1 MHISDAKL
9 RAKLDGELP
18 AAESI
23 AAEQH
28 LEACARC
35 RARSAVLARAAAET
49 QAHFSDLPAAPG
61 VDAAAALTRT
71 RARAAAGAR
80 EHRSWFP
87 RLTPAW
93 AALAVAGFAVVMASS
108 GTARATAERFLA
120 FLRVKNVVVIP
131 VERPAFNEGKG
142 KLIQD
147 FLATNVQ
154 VLKEE
159 KARTVATREEAAELA
174 GFAVRLPTALAE
186 QPQLIVEGAR
196 EVQFSVDLQRAQTL
210 LTVLERPDLK
220 LPAELDGAKVAID
233 VPRGVLARYGDCEV
247 KRYDPD
253 EPPPVS
259 GQCINVMQIPAPTV
273 VTMPELDLAK
283 VAEIGLQLT
292 GMGPDEAKAFARAI
306 DWSSTLAIPVPV
318 GLATHQT
325 VTIEG
330 VEGVLAVA
338 NPVPKRPTMFSLVW
352 VKNGVIH
359 TVGGW
364 GNPGMAVPVAQSL
377 Q

>member
-1 MHISDAKL
+1 MHIPDAKL

-18 AAESI
+18 AAESL

-28 LEACARC
+28 LDACARC
-35 RARSAVLARAAAET
+35 RARYAGLARAAAEV
-49 QAHFSDLPAAPG
+49 QAHFADLPSAPE
-61 VDAAAALTRT
+61 VDVAAALART
-71 RARAAAGAR
+71 RVRAAAGAR
-80 EHRSWFP
+80 EHRPWFP

-93 AALAVAGFAVVMASS
+93 AVLAAAVFAVVLVSS
-108 GTARATAERFLA
+108 GTARAAAGRFLS

-131 VERPAFNEGKG
+131 VERPAFNDGKG

-147 FLATNVQ
+147 FLASNVQ
-154 VLKEE
+154 VLKDER
-159 KARTVATREEAAELA
+159 ARPVSSREEAAEIA
-174 GFAVRLPTALAE
+174 GFPVRLPTALTE

-196 EVQFSVDLQRAQTL
+196 EVQFNVDLKRAQTL

-247 KRYDPD
+247 KRHDPD
-253 EPPPVS
+253 EPPPVK

-273 VTMPELDLAK
+273 VTVPEIDLAG

-292 GMGPDEAKAFARAI
+292 GMGPEEAKAFARAV

-338 NPVPKRPTMFSLVW
+338 NPAPERPAMYSLVW

-359 TVGGW
+359 TVSGR
-364 GNPGMAVPVAQSL
+364 GNPSMAVPVAQSL